1 MIFTRRWQNASAM
14 INLHR
19 QMFITGK
26 IKNKEIKKAMN
37 LHNVM
42 TCPKLQ
48 TSLMQC
54 NVCIMFK
61 NMLRFKIKRAVKL
74 TPFQFDLI

>member
-1 MIFTRRWQNASAM
+1 
-14 INLHR
+14 
-19 QMFITGK
+19 
-26 IKNKEIKKAMN
+26 MN

-54 NVCIMFK
+54 YVCIMFE

-74 TPFQFDLI
+74 TPFQFNLI